1 MARVKRIH
9 PRCNNLCMN
18 TAFFLIHRYM
28 ILLNQKRFRK
38 ERKKK
43 GEDEE
48 EEKEEEKEEE
58 EARSRPMDHRSHE
71 SGNAWKEG
79 RLQPRTASFETDWN
93 GKGHGRG
100 VVWLVTKLEEG
111 VGYTLPTIKA
121 R

>member
-1 MARVKRIH
+1 
-9 PRCNNLCMN
+9 
-18 TAFFLIHRYM
+18 M
-28 ILLNQKRFRK
+28 ILLNQRGSTRK
-38 ERKKK
+38 KEKK

-48 EEKEEEKEEE
+48 EEEEKVEE

-71 SGNAWKEG
+71 SGNAWKPKEG
-79 RLQPRTASFETDWN
+79 RLQPRTSPFETDWN